1 MLTKIWIVKLNQNI
15 INHHSFHIIIKIYKV
30 HRINKSQIINNNIW
44 ILVLFNVITLFIISH
59 ECDIITKTLLFYLLA
74 INWMILGY
82 SILFSELTVFILL
95 RLRSK
100 SRLWGLSGE
109 CVMCRNTHLW
119 YMPIAIAEQ
128 LCQMGLQI
136 IDDGFQ
142 SRISRT
148 QSGPQNLP
156 PEIAV

>member
-1 MLTKIWIVKLNQNI
+1 M
-15 INHHSFHIIIKIYKV
+15 
-30 HRINKSQIINNNIW
+30 
-44 ILVLFNVITLFIISH
+44 LFNVLTLFIISH
-59 ECDIITKTLLFYLLA
+59 EYDIITKTLRFYLLA
-74 INWMILGY
+74 INWIILGN

-95 RLRSK
+95 RLQSK

-142 SRISRT
+142 SRISRR
-148 QSGPQNLP
+148 NLDHKIYLRKLP
-156 PEIAV
+156 YRDAHLNSQHKVMHISQFTTILLLSIIWNCKNIDI

>member
-1 MLTKIWIVKLNQNI
+1 M
-15 INHHSFHIIIKIYKV
+15 
-30 HRINKSQIINNNIW
+30 
-44 ILVLFNVITLFIISH
+44 LVLFNVLTLFIISH

-74 INWMILGY
+74 INWMILGN

-95 RLRSK
+95 RLQSK

-142 SRISRT
+142 SRISRR
-148 QSGPQNLP
+148 NLDHKIYLRKLP
-156 PEIAV
+156 YRAAHLNSQHKVMHISQFTTILLLSIIWNCKNIDI